1 MEITLQIDKR
11 IFNDA
16 FYPYLLDYTKRYE
29 VYYGGAGS
37 GKSKFVFQ
45 KIAVKA
51 LTQVRKV
58 LVVRKTAKSNQNS
71 TYQTLI
77 DTFSDF
83 HLLDYVKI
91 NKTTLSV
98 TLPNG
103 SIFLFSGLDDVEKLK
118 SIAGITDII
127 CEECSEL
134 TLDDVSQLDLRLRA
148 NAPNLQMFFMF
159 NPVSKTNWTYKRWF
173 AADAVVGE
181 DTRILKTTYK
191 DNRFLPV
198 EYIQTLE
205 DMMNTNPVYYKIY
218 ALGEFASLNKLVFN
232 NWRVGI
238 EEPEAASLICG
249 LDFGF
254 VNDKTA
260 FIASLLDE
268 ENKKLYIFKEWSCIG
283 KTNDEIAAAISA
295 LGFGKSAIVAD
306 SAEQK
311 SIEELRRCGLRR
323 IRASEKGRDSILHG
337 IQKLQQ
343 YEIIINPECAETIT
357 EFENYS
363 WVKDKNTNE
372 YINKPV
378 DDFNHFI
385 DALRYSLQCANKM
398 DRTINKEVLGL

>member
-1 MEITLQIDKR
+1 MEITLQLDKN
-11 IFNDA
+11 IFNDV
-16 FYPYLLDYTKRYE
+16 FFPYLLDYSKRYE

-83 HLLDYVKI
+83 HLLDYIKI
-91 NKTTLSV
+91 NKTTLTV

-103 SIFLFSGLDDVEKLK
+103 SMFLFSGLDDVEKLK

-134 TLDDVSQLDLRLRA
+134 TLDDISQLDLRLRA
-148 NAPNLQMFFMF
+148 NTPNLQMFFMF
-159 NPVSKTNWTYKRWF
+159 NPVSKANWTYKRWF
-173 AADAVVGE
+173 AEGAVVGD
-181 DTRILKTTYK
+181 DTRILQTTYK
-191 DNRFLPV
+191 DNKFLPP

-205 DMMNTNPVYYKIY
+205 DMMRTNPVYYKIY
-218 ALGEFASLNKLVFN
+218 ALGEFASLNKLVFD
-232 NWRVGI
+232 NWKVGTA
-238 EEPEAASLICG
+238 ESAGELICG

-260 FIASLLDE
+260 FIASLLDQ
-268 ENKKLYIFKEWSCIG
+268 ENKKLYIFKEWSCTG
-283 KTNDEIAAAISA
+283 KTNDEIAAAITS
-295 LGFGKSAIVAD
+295 LGFSKSAIIAD

-311 SIEELRRCGLRR
+311 SIEELRRCGIRR
-323 IRASEKGRDSILHG
+323 VRASVKGKDSVLYG

-343 YEIIINPECAETIT
+343 YEIIINPECTETIT

-363 WVKDKNTNE
+363 WTKDKNTNE
-372 YINKPV
+372 YINKPI

-398 DRTINKEVLGL
+398 DTTINKGVLGL